1 LPPVADLKIRQA
13 VEADAAVV
21 LDLLTALAREISDAP
36 DFRSTAAAL
45 RRHGF
50 GPGRLFHATLAFSDG
65 TPVGLAL
72 YFPTFSTTRGAPGAY
87 VQDLFVAAE
96 ARGSGLGRRLLQVVS
111 REAEAAW
118 GATHLTLT
126 VHGGNAAAQDFY
138 RGLGFVLR
146 RGEVPASLDGQAFAQ
161 LREY

>member
-1 LPPVADLKIRQA
+1 MPDLGLRQA
-13 VEADAAVV
+13 VDTDAAVV
-21 LDLLTALAREISDAP
+21 LDLLAALARDIGDAP
-36 DFRSTAAAL
+36 EFRSTAAAL

-50 GPGRLFHATLAFSDG
+50 GPGRLFHATLAFCG
-65 TPVGLAL
+65 GMPAGLAL

-96 ARGSGLGRRLLQVVS
+96 ARGLGLGQRLLQAVS

-126 VHGGNAAAQDFY
+126 VYGGNTAAQEFY

-146 RGEVPASLDGQAFAQ
+146 RGEIPASLDGPAFAQ
-161 LREY
+161 LRDRA